1 LDRDPDRR
9 LPRQRIARAKESP
22 IHVAHLAIF
31 EDAAM
36 AISVSSSARVRL
48 KELFSKHPDARA
60 LRVGIRGG
68 GCSGYSYLFEFEKEE
83 PSSKDKVID
92 FEDFTIYVDTKSYFF
107 LNGSELDFIDE
118 LMGKRFQF
126 NNPNVKSSCGCG
138 ESVAF

>member
-1 LDRDPDRR
+1 
-9 LPRQRIARAKESP
+9 
-22 IHVAHLAIF
+22 
-31 EDAAM
+31 M
-36 AISVSSSARVRL
+36 AITVSDSARERL
-48 KELFSKHPDARA
+48 MELFAKHPAAKA

-68 GCSGYSYLFEFEKEE
+68 GCSGYAYLFEFDEDE
-83 PSSKDKVID
+83 PRQDDKVFD
-92 FEDFTIYVDTKSYFF
+92 FGEFLVYVDGKSYFF